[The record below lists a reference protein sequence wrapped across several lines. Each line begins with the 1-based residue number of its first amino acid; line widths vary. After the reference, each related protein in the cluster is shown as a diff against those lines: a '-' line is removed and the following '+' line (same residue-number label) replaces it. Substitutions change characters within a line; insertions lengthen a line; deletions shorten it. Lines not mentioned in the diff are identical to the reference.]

1 MPMYEFMCAECES
14 EFETLVPSA
23 DAVSSVEC
31 PKCSSGKVHKKLSL
45 FGVAAGKASSPGSSY
60 TEASP
65 VGEVVAGECA
75 PVTRRYISRLPAQL
89 ENLSARSPPSNYL

>member
-14 EFETLVPSA
+14 DFETLVPSA

-31 PKCSSGKVHKKLSL
+31 PKCSSRKVHKKLSL

-60 TEASP
+60 TNGFS
-65 VGEVVAGECA
+65 GGGGCCGGMC
-75 PVTRRYISRLPAQL
+75 SGH
-89 ENLSARSPPSNYL
+89 

>member
-14 EFETLVPSA
+14 EFETLVQSA

-31 PKCSSGKVHKKLSL
+31 PECASRKVHKKLSL

-60 TEASP
+60 TS
-65 VGEVVAGECA
+65 GFSGGGGCCGGMC
-75 PVTRRYISRLPAQL
+75 SGH
-89 ENLSARSPPSNYL
+89 

>member
-23 DAVSSVEC
+23 DAASSVEC

-45 FGVAAGKASSPGSSY
+45 FGVAAGKASGPGSSY
-60 TEASP
+60 ADGFS
-65 VGEVVAGECA
+65 GGGGCCGG
-75 PVTRRYISRLPAQL
+75 ICSGH
-89 ENLSARSPPSNYL
+89 

>member
-14 EFETLVPSA
+14 EFETLVLSA

-45 FGVAAGKASSPGSSY
+45 FGVAAGKAASPGSSY
-60 TEASP
+60 ADGFS
-65 VGEVVAGECA
+65 GGGGGCCGGMC
-75 PVTRRYISRLPAQL
+75 SGH
-89 ENLSARSPPSNYL
+89 

>member
-31 PKCSSGKVHKKLSL
+31 PKCSSGKAHKKLSL
-45 FGVAAGKASSPGSSY
+45 FGVAAGKASRPGSSY
-60 TEASP
+60 PDGFS
-65 VGEVVAGECA
+65 GGGGCGGGMC
-75 PVTRRYISRLPAQL
+75 SGH
-89 ENLSARSPPSNYL
+89 